1 MTLYK
6 SAKATQWKKGT
17 ATHSATATK
26 CPQANKTK
34 IRNLDTGLTH
44 YTKPAQSGSRKMEL
58 KNFYKTIKILEK
70 KKIISLECKIRQS
83 YKIDIK
89 KNDP

>member
-1 MTLYK
+1 
-6 SAKATQWKKGT
+6 
-17 ATHSATATK
+17 
-26 CPQANKTK
+26 
-34 IRNLDTGLTH
+34 
-44 YTKPAQSGSRKMEL
+44 MEL